1 MFSELSASG
10 YKYSSIFYNE
20 EFEDVFSK
28 IIACYEMMI
37 NTNIEVESDENVIRD
52 FLLKNYLKNNAIR
65 NELKLTD
72 FLFDRE
78 VPEDNDLGRTD
89 IKIQTRNTFQ
99 DTKAYYIIECKRLDC
114 QNQYGKTGL
123 NGIYISEG
131 ICRFTSSK
139 YSCYYKTNG
148 MLGFVVQPMNIQ
160 DNIVCINN
168 ILNNSDFPSNTRQ
181 NIKHRKLVDNFDYSY
196 YSTHTIGDDEI
207 VIYHLMLDF
216 SSNIKGKS
224 EIA

>member
-20 EFEDVFSK
+20 EFEDILSK
-28 IIACYEMMI
+28 IIICYKMMI
-37 NTNIEVESDENVIRD
+37 NKDVEVGSDENKIRD
-52 FLLKNYLKNNAIR
+52 FLLKNYLKNNSIR
-65 NELKLTD
+65 NELKLTNY
-72 FLFDRE
+72 LFDRE

-114 QNQYGKTGL
+114 QNQDGETGL
-123 NGIYISEG
+123 NGKYISEG

-139 YSCYYKTNG
+139 YSCYNKTNG

-168 ILNNSDFPSNTRQ
+168 ILTNSDFPSNTQQ
-181 NIKHRKLVDNFDYSY
+181 NIQYRKLVDNFDYSY
-196 YSTHTIGDDEI
+196 YSTHTIDHNEI

-216 SSNIKGKS
+216 SNIIPQKAK
-224 EIA
+224 